1 MIQKPY
7 SKVALVDIIQI
18 INVKCNLIIN
28 NLCGRSLWINFKI
41 ISLMVKIHIHYCGL
55 KIKKKNAKQ
64 VYHWLITRYYDC
76 IILVVIFY
84 DKIIYLLIVVLIM
97 FVQCNFISFMDT
109 VSLHANTPHFFI
121 DIIIHC

>member
-55 KIKKKNAKQ
+55 KIKKNRKTSISLAYYEILGLHN
-64 VYHWLITRYYDC
+64 TRGN
-76 IILVVIFY
+76 
-84 DKIIYLLIVVLIM
+84 LL
-97 FVQCNFISFMDT
+97 
-109 VSLHANTPHFFI
+109 
-121 DIIIHC
+121 